1 LTTILD
7 SEGGC
12 ALHQK
17 KRKKE
22 EEMGRRLHLYRR
34 VILGTAMVASVTLA
48 VLFSTQVVSGR
59 DSDNDGKEIARGGG
73 TTIIHGGTGSPS
85 FLPVITTVAFHA
97 ERSSGGAQGEFDCL
111 AFAPEA
117 PNGPHS
123 GQLTVNAM
131 YVVGKITGAS
141 VNQDTV
147 TLTGVSDITGLG
159 AGTNVPFTFVAH
171 RGGPGATANLTV
183 NSLAF
188 SFNEILVQGAF
199 EVHD

>member
-1 LTTILD
+1 ML
-7 SEGGC
+7 GAGC
-12 ALHQK
+12 ALPHK
-17 KRKKE
+17 KRGKKE
-22 EEMGRRLHLYRR
+22 EEMGRRLNLYRSM
-34 VILGTAMVASVTLA
+34 ILGTLMVTSLALA
-48 VLFSTQVVSGR
+48 VLFSTRTVSGR
-59 DSDNDGKEIARGGG
+59 NSDNDSKEIARGAG

-85 FLPVITTVAFHA
+85 FIPVITTVAFHA
-97 ERSSGGAQGEFDCL
+97 ERSNGGITGEFDCL

-117 PNGPHS
+117 TNGPHS

-159 AGTNVPFTFVAH
+159 AGTNVPFTFIAH
-171 RGGPGATANLTV
+171 SGGPGATAILTV
-183 NSLAF
+183 NSLTF

>member
-1 LTTILD
+1 
-7 SEGGC
+7 
-12 ALHQK
+12 
-17 KRKKE
+17 
-22 EEMGRRLHLYRR
+22 MGKRLHPYRR
-34 VILGTAMVASVTLA
+34 VILGTSMVASLTLA
-48 VLFSTQVVSGR
+48 VLFSTRIVSGR
-59 DSDNDGKEIARGGG
+59 DSDNDSKEIARGGG

-97 ERSSGGAQGEFDCL
+97 ERSNGGVQGEFDCL

-131 YVVGKITGAS
+131 NVVGKITAAS

-147 TLTGVSDITGLG
+147 TITGVSDITGLG
-159 AGTNVPFTFVAH
+159 AGTNVPFTFIAH
-171 RGGPGATANLTV
+171 RGGPGASATLTV
-183 NSLAF
+183 NSLTF

>member
-1 LTTILD
+1 ML
-7 SEGGC
+7 
-12 ALHQK
+12 
-17 KRKKE
+17 RKLNLSKP
-22 EEMGRRLHLYRR
+22 
-34 VILGTAMVASVTLA
+34 VMVVVLVLASFVMTML
-48 VLFSTQVVSGR
+48 LSTRTVSGR
-59 DSDNDGKEIARGGG
+59 NSDDPAAPIARGAG
-73 TTIIHGGTGSPS
+73 TTIIHGGTGSPG

-97 ERSSGGAQGEFDCL
+97 EHSNGGVTGEFDCL

-117 PNGPHS
+117 TNGAHS

-147 TLTGVSDITGLG
+147 TLTGSSDITGLG
-159 AGTNVPFTFVAH
+159 AGTNVPFTFVVH
-171 RGGPGATANLTV
+171 RGGPGAAAILTV
-183 NSLAF
+183 NSLTF